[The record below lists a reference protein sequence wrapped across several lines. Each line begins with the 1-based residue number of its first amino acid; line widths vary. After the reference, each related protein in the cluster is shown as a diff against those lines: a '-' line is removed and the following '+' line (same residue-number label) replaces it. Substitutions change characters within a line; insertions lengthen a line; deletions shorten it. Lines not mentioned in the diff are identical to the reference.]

1 MNFSAFL
8 NMLPYLLLGMMG
20 IFVVVLAI
28 IAVTYGI
35 TMVSTYIDK
44 KIQSKKN

>member
-1 MNFSAFL
+1 MINFEAFL

-28 IAVTYGI
+28 IACTYGI
-35 TMVSTYIDK
+35 TVFSTLIDRKIK
-44 KIQSKKN
+44 K

>member
-1 MNFSAFL
+1 MINFTAFL

-28 IAVTYGI
+28 IACTYGI
-35 TMVSTYIDK
+35 TVFSTLLDRKLK
-44 KIQSKKN
+44 K

>member
-1 MNFSAFL
+1 MINFTAFL

-28 IAVTYGI
+28 IACTYGI
-35 TMVSTYIDK
+35 TVFSTLLDK
-44 KIQSKKN
+44 KLKK

>member
-1 MNFSAFL
+1 MLNFTAFL

-28 IAVTYGI
+28 IACTYGI
-35 TMVSTYIDK
+35 TVFSTLLDRKLK
-44 KIQSKKN
+44 K